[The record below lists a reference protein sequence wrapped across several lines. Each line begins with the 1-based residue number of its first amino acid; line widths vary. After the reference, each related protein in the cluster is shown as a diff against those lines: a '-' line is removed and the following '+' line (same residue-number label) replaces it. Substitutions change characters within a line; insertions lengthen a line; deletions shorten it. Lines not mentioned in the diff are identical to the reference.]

1 VAWRLH
7 QRADGSLGCVV
18 DGGDPGVVAVAL
30 RRLLGDLPMVV
41 EPGSLSGDPE
51 PQRYRS
57 DLPEPG

>member
-1 VAWRLH
+1 M
-7 QRADGSLGCVV
+7 